1 MVRAFFIS
9 LFKKLKRS
17 SELEDSGCGVF
28 SITNLKTGKK
38 FIGHSSDLSKE
49 EEIQRFILGKGLHR
63 NARLQGDY
71 DSLGEDSFSY
81 EIERAVLAEKGQHVT
96 LWNLLEISST
106 VKAEYV
112 EEGTKVYNQTKT
124 VKITTETYLDMNK
137 GRKK

>member
-1 MVRAFFIS
+1 
-9 LFKKLKRS
+9 
-17 SELEDSGCGVF
+17 
-28 SITNLKTGKK
+28 
-38 FIGHSSDLSKE
+38 
-49 EEIQRFILGKGLHR
+49 
-63 NARLQGDY
+63 
-71 DSLGEDSFSY
+71 
-81 EIERAVLAEKGQHVT
+81 